1 MMSLFHRITMLQ
13 SVGVL
18 EKHTLESWP
27 VLVPVAE
34 NAWPSVSVEQISPL
48 LTILTGGMATS
59 LALLLIEIAI
69 KWWKKQCQRRNESSG
84 QLSKQLHTKHLLF
97 QV

>member
-1 MMSLFHRITMLQ
+1 MLQ

-18 EKHTLESWP
+18 RKHKLDSWP
-27 VLVPVAE
+27 AHVPVAE
-34 NAWPSVSVEQISPL
+34 NTWNSVSVGQISPL
-48 LTILTGGMATS
+48 LTILSGGMVTS

-69 KWWKKQCQRRNESSG
+69 RWWKKQSQRRNEWSG
-84 QLSKQLHTKHLLF
+84 QLTEQLHTKHFLF